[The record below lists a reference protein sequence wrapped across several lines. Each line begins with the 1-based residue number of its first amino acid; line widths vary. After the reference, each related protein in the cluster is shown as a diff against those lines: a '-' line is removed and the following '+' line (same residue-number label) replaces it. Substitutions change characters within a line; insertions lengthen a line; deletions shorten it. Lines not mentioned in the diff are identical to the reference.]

1 MFFGMEHLYD
11 TICHNVLQLFDIF
24 ENLVVLHRI
33 SSGKLEVKFSSQ
45 N

>member
-11 TICHNVLQLFDIF
+11 TICHNVLQLFAISIKGG
-24 ENLVVLHRI
+24 VLYRI
-33 SSGKLEVKFSSQ
+33 SSEKLEAKLSSK